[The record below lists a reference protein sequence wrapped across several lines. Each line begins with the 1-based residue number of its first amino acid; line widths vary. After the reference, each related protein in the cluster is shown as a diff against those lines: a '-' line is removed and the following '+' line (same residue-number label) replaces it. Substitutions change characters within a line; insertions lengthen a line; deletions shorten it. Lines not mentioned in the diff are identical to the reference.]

1 MNNLIIFAI
10 IKVKESKEE
19 HLYFAETIEIADQ
32 LYSKAV
38 KMYLAPDTAIRL
50 VSFEV
55 DKERLYDFIVGEDD
69 NEKELFLVN
78 ALTKQYYLIKDST
91 G

>member
-1 MNNLIIFAI
+1 MNNLTIFAVV
-10 IKVKESKEE
+10 KVKESKGE
-19 HLYFAETIEIADQ
+19 HLYFAETEEIADQ
-32 LYSKAV
+32 LYSQAV
-38 KMYLAPDTAIRL
+38 KMYLAPGTVIRL

-69 NEKELFLVN
+69 YEKELFLVN
-78 ALTKQYYLIKDST
+78 ALAKQYSLLKDST